1 MASAILRF
9 RLDGGAVH
17 TTSVSDT
24 PVNLAEKTVS
34 LSASSYAGW
43 RSAVWMIAE
52 FPDGFACPAGWTTNA
67 TGIYVY
73 AADPITGTTPPD
85 FDLPSTAD
93 IDAGQ
98 WGKFEFR
105 LLVNATTYSQ
115 KLGVEILSNNGVHD
129 LAYGEEDEFGGA
141 QRQWVGDQKTNLR
154 TFDGALAGGAPV
166 GAKYLIK
173 EANVS
178 LPLATVWTSITTTV
192 DFTSTSTIPCSF
204 VRQQATTNTAVDAMR
219 VESSSSTTAA
229 NNFGVACLYRA
240 ANKDAGRLAF
250 IFTDITGASEDSQ
263 VVIQLRTA
271 GAALADAFLLSG
283 TTWQVPQLGGNGTGI
298 LAVDNSGNITWA
310 AGGSGAPSDAPYLTV
325 GAVSGLS
332 AEVDITAVTSTVAFA
347 SSTVVPLSVTRA
359 DTVTNT
365 MVDVLTSSATTS
377 STATTNF
384 GVGHLY
390 KAENAD
396 GFNVDIGRH
405 GYRWVDAGSLSA
417 VSEYII
423 QLRLAGD
430 GLATKLTLS
439 GTGLLTVAN
448 LTLSGLATG
457 YLYATSGAV
466 SIGATQPAPSDA
478 PFLTVGAVS
487 GLSAEVNVNAIS
499 TTVVFGSTSTEPC
512 DFRRTDNSTNSA
524 INVCTF
530 RRAVNGTAAAN
541 SGGLLTFEAQDASGG
556 FPVAGYLSW
565 ILTTATAGG
574 EVSELGL
581 WTRTGG
587 GALAKNAYLT
597 GAGNWVVVGTVS
609 GANVTTDGRFDRST
623 SGTALFG
630 TSTATAV
637 TVGKTGITVTVPGAF
652 AVTQTSVFSD
662 AVTINKDNI
671 TTTQTSALVIA
682 NDTNSGTQYT
692 GQLGFRAYGSGTI
705 IQMGMRLEPQSA
717 SRGKLVVYYGTGS
730 GVPANTATYFDNN
743 DPNFGTCVVADCFVI
758 RSTSTTGFRYD
769 VSANRGGFDQNG
781 SNWMR
786 IKSYNTK
793 GIVLETGADS
803 GGSGGVERF
812 FIDGSGKGRAIFVP
826 HVVTSSSGAVTFP
839 LATCCNI
846 RHTTTESTTV
856 TISGATPGMHGFLD
870 VIQGASG
877 KVVTLPINGSG
888 IEYSAEIMAL
898 NGGVNPE
905 QYAIDQTANTRTVLE
920 YYVTD
925 SPATRLVITSRFVHV
940 LP

>member
-1 MASAILRF
+1 MASANLRF
-9 RLDGGAVH
+9 RIDGGAIH
-17 TTSVSDT
+17 TGTVSDT
-24 PVNLAEKTVS
+24 PGTLAGVTVA

-43 RSAVWMIAE
+43 RTAQWQIAE
-52 FPDGFACPAGWTTNA
+52 FPDGFACPSGWTTNT
-67 TGIYVY
+67 TGFYVY
-73 AADPITGTTPPD
+73 NSDPVNGTTPPD
-85 FDLPSTAD
+85 FDLPSTGD
-93 IDAGQ
+93 INAGQ

-105 LLVNATTYSQ
+105 LLVNGVTYSQ
-115 KLGVEILSNNGVHD
+115 KCGIEILSNNGVHD

-141 QRQWVGDQKTNLR
+141 QRQWVEDHKANLR

-166 GAKYLIK
+166 DAKYLIK
-173 EANVS
+173 EANAS
-178 LPLATVWTSITTTV
+178 LPQATVWTTITTTV

-204 VRQQATTNTAVDAMR
+204 NRQQATTNTAVDAMR
-219 VESSSSTTAA
+219 IESSSSTTAA

-240 ANKDAGRLAF
+240 ANKDAGRLKF

-263 VVIQLRTA
+263 LVIQLRTA

-283 TTWQVPQLGGNGTGI
+283 TTWQVPQLAGFGAGI
-298 LAVDNSGNITWA
+298 LAVDNSGNITWS
-310 AGGSGAPSDAPYLTV
+310 AGGSGAPDDAPYLTV

-332 AEVDITAVTSTVAFA
+332 AEVNITAITSTVAFA

-430 GLATKLTLS
+430 GLATKLVLS
-439 GTGLLTVAN
+439 GTGMLTVAN
-448 LTLSGLATG
+448 LTLSGLASG
-457 YLYATSGAV
+457 YLYATAGVV

-487 GLSAEVNVNAIS
+487 GLSAEVNVNAIG

-512 DFRRTDNSTNSA
+512 AFRRTDADTNGV

-530 RRAVNGTAAAN
+530 RRASAGTAADN
-541 SGGLLTFEAQDASGG
+541 NGGLLTFEAQDASGG
-556 FPVAGYLSW
+556 FPIAGYMSW
-565 ILTTATAGG
+565 RLTTATAGG

-587 GALAKNAYLT
+587 GALTKNAYLT
-597 GAGNWVVVGTVS
+597 GAGNWTVVGTVS

-623 SGTALFG
+623 AGTALFG
-630 TSTATAV
+630 TTTATAV

-662 AVTINKDNI
+662 AVTVNKDAI
-671 TTTQTSALVIA
+671 GSTQTSAIVIA

-717 SRGKLVVYYGTGS
+717 SRGKLVVYYGTGA
-730 GVPANTATYFDNN
+730 GVPASAATYFDNS
-743 DPNFGTCVVADCFVI
+743 DANFGTCVVADAFVQ
-758 RSTSTTGFRYD
+758 RSTSTTGFRFD
-769 VSANRGGFDQNG
+769 ITANRGGMDQNG
-781 SNWMR
+781 SNDLR
-786 IKSYNTK
+786 LKSYNTK
-793 GIVLETGADS
+793 SLVIETGADS
-803 GGSGGVERF
+803 GGSGGIAR
-812 FIDGSGKGRAIFVP
+812 
-826 HVVTSSSGAVTFP
+826 
-839 LATCCNI
+839 L
-846 RHTTTESTTV
+846 
-856 TISGATPGMHGFLD
+856 TISGAGVATFTTP
-870 VIQGASG
+870 VIAL
-877 KVVTLPINGSG
+877 T
-888 IEYSAEIMAL
+888 YSATPIDESDSATLTIDLSLGQHRRLPLTQASTAITFTNARAGTRYLIQTEQDVTGGRSTTWTNTIAFSGFTTTPDLTGSTYTVWEFYCYTTTGTAKFICL
-898 NGGVNPE
+898 N
-905 QYAIDQTANTRTVLE
+905 R
-920 YYVTD
+920 VTGNI
-925 SPATRLVITSRFVHV
+925 P
-940 LP
+940 